1 MSDIVNLTNP
11 YPIITN
17 NTAVSFKVEVLELV
31 LYTSATFRVTFYDA
45 NSVPVDCK
53 ILTMSGFLYQDW
65 QGTDTY
71 VINWIKSELEIS

>member
-1 MSDIVNLTNP
+1 MTDIINLSNP

-31 LYTSATFRVTFYDA
+31 LYTSATFRVIFYDA
-45 NSVPVDCK
+45 NSAPVDSK
-53 ILTMSGFLYQDW
+53 VLTMSGYEYTDW

-71 VINWIKSELEIS
+71 ALNWIRTQIGIP

>member
-53 ILTMSGFLYQDW
+53 ILTMSGYLYQDW

>member
-1 MSDIVNLTNP
+1 MSDIINLSNP

-17 NTAVSFKVEVLELV
+17 NNAVSFKVEVLELV
-31 LYTSATFRVTFYDA
+31 LYTSATFRVIFYDA

-53 ILTMSGFLYQDW
+53 ILTMSGYEYTDW

-71 VINWIKSELEIS
+71 ALNWIRTQLGIS

>member
-1 MSDIVNLTNP
+1 MSDIITLSNP

-17 NTAVSFKVEVLELV
+17 NSAISFKVEVLELV
-31 LYTSATFRVTFYDA
+31 LYTSATFRVIFYDA

-53 ILTMSGFLYQDW
+53 VLTMSGYEYTDW

-71 VINWIKSELEIS
+71 ALNWIKAQLGIS